1 MAKITKNYW
10 GEEENE
16 ALRSYL
22 TDASLSNE
30 QKNLLFTKK
39 LYNPFDTMI
48 NGIIFKHNIQRS
60 INSEDE
66 TFENNLTLVKN
77 EIFYNLFILFQHPTF
92 TINFEKSV
100 FNYLTLIIRNMLFNY
115 VKVEKEILNKQ
126 YSFDQWMVINDIE
139 DDFNIN
145 EHFDYQT
152 IILKTIEVI
161 EKSEKEQLIQ
171 QKVNKTILKIL
182 KNSELS
188 KQIIDAENPE
198 TEFIMLVTELSKLKI
213 EIVLPKI
220 NKFKNKYN
228 VIIELLE
235 NVNKN

>member
-1 MAKITKNYW
+1 
-10 GEEENE
+10 
-16 ALRSYL
+16 
-22 TDASLSNE
+22 
-30 QKNLLFTKK
+30 
-39 LYNPFDTMI
+39 
-48 NGIIFKHNIQRS
+48 
-60 INSEDE
+60 
-66 TFENNLTLVKN
+66 
-77 EIFYNLFILFQHPTF
+77 
-92 TINFEKSV
+92 
-100 FNYLTLIIRNMLFNY
+100 MLFNY
-115 VKVEKEILNKQ
+115 VKDEKEILNKQ
-126 YSFDQWMVINDIE
+126 YSFDQWMVNNNNDIE

-188 KQIIDAENPE
+188 KKIIDAENPE
-198 TEFIMLVTELSKLKI
+198 SEFIMLVAELSKLKI

-220 NKFKNKYN
+220 EKFKAKYN
-228 VIIELLE
+228 VVIELLE